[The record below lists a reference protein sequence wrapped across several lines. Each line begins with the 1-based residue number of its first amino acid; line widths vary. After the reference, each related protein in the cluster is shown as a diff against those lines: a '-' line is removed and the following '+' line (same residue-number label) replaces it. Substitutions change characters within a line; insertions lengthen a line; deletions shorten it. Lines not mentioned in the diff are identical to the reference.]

1 MLKRNSLL
9 ICGVGFLLI
18 SCKSF
23 TPITKAKT
31 YRSNFFTRSV
41 ELDSLLEPCAA
52 DVVFSAD
59 KANLYRFKPLS
70 HSDTIVVESDS
81 IAGFPVDRKL
91 ATVKKQ
97 LPPLLFI
104 LSDSCFYSR
113 DYWPVKQPFSPYIG
127 VEFIKGENKT
137 VYLFSLGT
145 EEVRIVNDNKVIGT
159 FQINDMRLLLRWCDW
174 VVPDDGYIGNVKTKI
189 K

>member
-23 TPITKAKT
+23 TPKTNAKAFKSNVFI
-31 YRSNFFTRSV
+31 RSA
-41 ELDSLLEPCAA
+41 ELDSLLEPRVV
-52 DVVFSAD
+52 DVVFNAD
-59 KANLYRFKPLS
+59 KANLYKLKPLF

-104 LSDSCFYSR
+104 LSDSCFYSK

-127 VEFIKGENKT
+127 VEFIKGRNKT

-145 EEVRIVNDNKVIGT
+145 EEMRIVSDDNVVGT
-159 FQINDMRLLLRWCDW
+159 FQINDMLLFLRWCDL
-174 VVPDDGYIGNVKTKI
+174 VMPDDEYIGNIKTKI